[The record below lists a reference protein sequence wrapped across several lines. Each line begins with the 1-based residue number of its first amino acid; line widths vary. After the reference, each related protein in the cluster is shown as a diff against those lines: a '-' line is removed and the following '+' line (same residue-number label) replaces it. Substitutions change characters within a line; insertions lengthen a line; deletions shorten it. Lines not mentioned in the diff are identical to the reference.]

1 MLRVDD
7 KAGDFTARNATLSEL
22 VVMSEAKQMRAYS
35 IIFSILRLLQGSLP
49 DASNAQELIRIIS

>member
-7 KAGDFTARNATLSEL
+7 KAGDFTARNATSSEL
-22 VVMSEAKQMRAYS
+22 VVMSDAKRMRAYI